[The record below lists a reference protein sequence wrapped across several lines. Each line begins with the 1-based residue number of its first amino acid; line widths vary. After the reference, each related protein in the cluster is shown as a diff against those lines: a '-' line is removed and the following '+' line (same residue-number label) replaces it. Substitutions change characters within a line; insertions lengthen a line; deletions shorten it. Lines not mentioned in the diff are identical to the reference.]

1 MSNRVT
7 YYGNYFTFNN
17 NKGQDLRRD
26 YTHIKNKK

>member
-17 NKGQDLRRD
+17 NKGQDLSGD